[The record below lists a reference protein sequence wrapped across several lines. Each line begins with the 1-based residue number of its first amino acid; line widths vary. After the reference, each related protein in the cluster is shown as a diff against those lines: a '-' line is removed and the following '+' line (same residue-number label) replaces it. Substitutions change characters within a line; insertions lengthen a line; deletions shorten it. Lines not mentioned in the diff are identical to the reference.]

1 MTTVQLTYTVS
12 SQTQAGDERAHFN
25 AAMYNMNNEVIQV
38 TEEQTND
45 IGLKINIYKIK
56 YTNTLKHKHKNMPQK
71 TKNIKKDIKKYQN
84 FNICVHR

>member
-12 SQTQAGDERAHFN
+12 SQTQAGNERAHFN
-25 AAMYNMNNEVIQV
+25 GAMYDTNKEVTLVI
-38 TEEQTND
+38 EEQTND
-45 IGLKINIYKIK
+45 TGLKINIYKIK
-56 YTNTLKHKHKNMPQK
+56 YINTSKHKHKNMQPK